1 MGTDSTMVGN
11 LPLPKR
17 LLTLIDSGLWP
28 RTPDEA
34 MHQNVRSLVYKER
47 VQVFAPEQDRMYL
60 LSPPFSTVARRI
72 TQGDKFWAKFGALE
86 QISPELSVFIG
97 DFGLGS
103 DSPILLDYRQEVPT
117 PAVVRLELNPILGE
131 IMPNGRKNLLGWANV
146 WLRCADTF
154 DAFADMLGLEQGV
167 SSQR

>member
-1 MGTDSTMVGN
+1 METDTTMVGRLS
-11 LPLPKR
+11 LPRR

-28 RTPDEA
+28 RTPVDA
-34 MHQNVRSLVYKER
+34 MHQNICSLVSKER
-47 VQVFAPEQDRMYL
+47 VQVFAPELDRMYL
-60 LSPPFSTVARRI
+60 LSPPFNTVGTRM
-72 TQGDKFWAKFGALE
+72 THGDKFWVRFGALE
-86 QISPELSVFIG
+86 QISPERSVLIA

-103 DSPILLDYRQEVPT
+103 DSPILLDYRHDVSAPT
-117 PAVVRLELNPILGE
+117 VIRLRLNPIHGE
-131 IMPNGRKNLLGWANV
+131 TMADGRKKLVGWANA

>member
-1 MGTDSTMVGN
+1 MENASTTVGD

-17 LLTLIDSGLWP
+17 LLTLMDSGLWP

-34 MHQNVRSLVYKER
+34 MRQNIRSLVSTER

-60 LSPPFSTVARRI
+60 LSPPFSTVGTRM
-72 TQGDKFWAKFGALE
+72 THGDKFWVRFGALE
-86 QISPELSVFIG
+86 QILPDRSVLIA

-103 DSPILLDYRQEVPT
+103 DSPILLDYRHDVSA
-117 PAVVRLELNPILGE
+117 PAVIRLKLNPIHGE
-131 IMPNGRKNLLGWANV
+131 TMTDGRKKLVGWANV
-146 WLRCADTF
+146 WLRCAHTF

-167 SSQR
+167 TPQP